1 MTMIDARRLL
11 DSLLGQMGNANT
23 GNIKDVIGNVLKQ
36 ATDGVRDGA
45 RDINAA
51 TGVGDKIS
59 GAAKGAT
66 GGKSAADLL
75 QTAKDMI
82 AKNPGM
88 AGAAAAGVGGLL
100 LGTRGGRSMVGS
112 AIKLGGLT
120 LIGGLAYKAWQN
132 YQTGAKPTTAADEIA
147 AAPHGTGFAADDG
160 DDDARALL
168 MVRAMIAAAAADG
181 RIDNIERDRIF
192 GNLRQAGLE
201 DEAAEFIEREFK
213 SPLSAPALVGL
224 STSPQSAAQIYTAA
238 RLAIDPDTDAER
250 AFLSVLANGL
260 KLEADLVAHIDAAAS
275 SVISSGNA

>member
-1 MTMIDARRLL
+1 MIMIDARRLL
-11 DSLLGQMGNANT
+11 DSLLGQMSNANT

-45 RDINAA
+45 RDFNAA
-51 TGVGDKIS
+51 TGVGDKI
-59 GAAKGAT
+59 GDAAKSAT

-88 AGAAAAGVGGLL
+88 AGAAAAGFGGLL
-100 LGTRGGRSMVGS
+100 LGTRGGRGMVGS

-132 YQTGAKPTTAADEIA
+132 YQAGTRPATPAGEIT
-147 AAPHGTGFAADDG
+147 AAPHGTGFAPDDG

-181 RIDNIERDRIF
+181 RIDNMERDRIF

-201 DEAAEFIEREFK
+201 DEAADFIEREFK
-213 SPLSAPALVGL
+213 APLSATALVGL

-238 RLAIDPDTDAER
+238 RLAIDPDTDAEK
-250 AFLSVLANGL
+250 AFLSVLAKGL
-260 KLEADLVAHIDAAAS
+260 KLDADLVAHIDAAAS